1 VSVCFAIVFGSM
13 FEAIFSRFSYS
24 MIETK
29 LWLIHLPLCM
39 SLQRL
44 LCSLPALRRAAFAL
58 GARPTVDQ
66 FTAPLL
72 RALLLARPLLRIE
85 LRVCA
90 IVHAQLA
97 ADIGVLQRELMTATA
112 TSAASSVSAS
122 KTSMCSKATTRT
134 TRDVQVMTTMTRA
147 ALRTLS
153 GGVESAAAISPSL
166 PNRPQ
171 HHAALP
177 REPDE
182 KESLHDDFHVQ
193 AVPAATARDRIVPPH
208 ASVHAVSL
216 RLVNLHDCAEHG
228 GFVGSSRGP
237 FHQQQPQQPDARPPV
252 PSGSDS
258 HSSQQPISFRPTRH
272 PLHRLLF
279 AGAD

>member
-1 VSVCFAIVFGSM
+1 MNTDSQHFFFFSI
-13 FEAIFSRFSYS
+13 IFSSG
-24 MIETK
+24 IV
-29 LWLIHLPLCM
+29 P
-39 SLQRL
+39 
-44 LCSLPALRRAAFAL
+44 
-58 GARPTVDQ
+58 Q

-72 RALLLARPLLRIE
+72 RALLLARPRLRIE

-97 ADIGVLQRELMTATA
+97 ADIGVLQRELAMAATA
-112 TSAASSVSAS
+112 TLATSSVSAS
-122 KTSMCSKATTRT
+122 KAAMSNKATTRT
-134 TRDVQVMTTMTRA
+134 TRDVQAMTSVTRA
-147 ALRTLS
+147 AMRTLS
-153 GGVESAAAISPSL
+153 GGVESAARISPSL
-166 PNRPQ
+166 LGRSQ

-177 REPDE
+177 CEQDE
-182 KESLHDDFHVQ
+182 EERLHDEFHVQ

-208 ASVHAVSL
+208 ASVHADSL

-237 FHQQQPQQPDARPPV
+237 FHQQQQQQQPDARPPV
-252 PSGSDS
+252 PSGSES

-272 PLHRLLF
+272 PLHRLSF